1 MHLLYRLLVALCAV
15 ALAAAAQPAASPE
28 GRWLT
33 EKKHGIVEVYRC
45 AADGTL
51 CGRLVWF
58 QIEPGSPNTQGV
70 DLHNPDPARRNR
82 PLCGLVF
89 MTGFK
94 LAEPSVWEDGTLYD
108 PETGISYCGTIK
120 LQPYGMLRHRGDL
133 G

>member
-1 MHLLYRLLVALCAV
+1 MQLLRALLVALCAI
-15 ALAAAAQPAASPE
+15 ALPAAAQPVASPE

-45 AADGTL
+45 SADGSL

-70 DLHNPDPARRNR
+70 DLHNPDPARRSGS
-82 PLCGLVF
+82 LCGIVF

-94 LAEPSVWEDGTLYD
+94 PAEAN
-108 PETGISYCGTIK
+108 
-120 LQPYGMLRHRGDL
+120 
-133 G
+133 

>member
-15 ALAAAAQPAASPE
+15 ALAAAAQPGASPE

-58 QIEPGSPNTQGV
+58 QIEPGSPNRQGIE
-70 DLHNPDPARRNR
+70 LHNPDPARRHSS
-82 PLCGLVF
+82 LCGRGV
-89 MTGFK
+89 MTGFTP
-94 LAEPSVWEDGTLYD
+94 AEARGWADAELDD
-108 PETGISYCGTIK
+108 PHTGHNDSRTSSFH
-120 LQPYGMLRHRGDL
+120 PNR
-133 G
+133 